1 MEVTQRSQMVLQQI
15 VEEKTA
21 ENFPGSDSK
30 CRLEDYTKTM
40 TLLAITATKNH
51 YIRLNNF
58 LEFHFLPRGNL
69 ARQQCCD
76 LRVPVV
82 TLT

>member
-21 ENFPGSDSK
+21 ENSTVSPR
-30 CRLEDYTKTM
+30 RLYKNNDIACNYCN
-40 TLLAITATKNH
+40 KNH

-76 LRVPVV
+76 FRVPVV